1 MKQIRKKPMSK
12 ILDEELDAVTGGT
25 IIVITIEDGDTLGA
39 LAKKFRCSVD
49 DLCRWNDIKDP
60 NVIQAGQKLKVYF

>member
-1 MKQIRKKPMSK
+1 MKQIREKPMNK

-25 IIVITIEDGDTLGA
+25 IIVIAVEKGDTLSA
-39 LAKKFRCSVD
+39 LAKKFRCTVS

-60 NVIQAGQKLKVYF
+60 NVIQEGQKLKVYF